1 MPARVLFFVMILAF
15 LPTPVPAA
23 TTTVEIL
30 GIRFPSEKVIDGKTL
45 KLNGVACLK
54 KFGLVKV
61 YAVGLYLEQ
70 PSHDAETVISSR
82 QVKYLLTHYLTDKAT
97 AEKLRRGFIELIEA
111 GNPKT
116 LVDTNRQDIERYASW
131 LDKDMA
137 PGLVSESL
145 YIPGQGLTLIYQGQV
160 RGTIAGDT
168 FAQMYYRSNV
178 GEQADAA
185 IRQGLLGQ

>member
-1 MPARVLFFVMILAF
+1 MILAF